1 MDNDAK
7 LRPIYLIQILKER
20 TDEDHYLSTPQL
32 CKILKDEYGIETHR
46 TTIKSDIELLQ
57 QAGIGIQ
64 VTRSTQNMYN
74 YIEREFDNAELKLL
88 IDAVESSK
96 FITKSKSELL
106 VSKLVSLAGVNKA
119 REMKRNLAVDGRYKP

>member
-20 TDEDHYLSTPQL
+20 TDEGHYLSTPQL
-32 CKILKDEYGIETHR
+32 CKILKDEYRIETHR

-119 REMKRNLAVDGRYKP
+119 R